1 MKSLNF
7 TTCFTYIAAR
17 QFRFFVFY
25 VRLHLL
31 VNTWSCNWTVKY
43 SSNKVIFIGLDDQ
56 RNFYAVE
63 YSRFLYLLALVI
75 VFLKP
80 YFCRVLDGTT
90 KPFLQVFRK
99 VRSQKSYWHQEH
111 QSSVLGSGSIPFF
124 FWQTLS
130 ICVEYKAERISDC
143 FKCMGSDD
151 YFSMNSNL
159 LCFVCGGGLE
169 GGKGLAG
176 WCKATNLYY
185 RLSLHI
191 RQIDF
196 FAPFKI

>member
-63 YSRFLYLLALVI
+63 YSRFLYLLVLVI

-99 VRSQKSYWHQEH
+99 VRSQKSYWHWEH
-111 QSSVLGSGSIPFF
+111 QSSVLGSGIIPFF
-124 FWQTLS
+124 SWQTLS

-159 LCFVCGGGLE
+159 LCFVWGGWRGE
-169 GGKGLAG
+169 KVWVGDAKQPIS
-176 WCKATNLYY
+176 T
-185 RLSLHI
+185 
-191 RQIDF
+191 IDS
-196 FAPFKI
+196 ACILDK

>member
-56 RNFYAVE
+56 KNFYAVE

-90 KPFLQVFRK
+90 KPFLQVFPK
-99 VRSQKSYWHQEH
+99 VRSQKSYWHREH
-111 QSSVLGSGSIPFF
+111 QSSILGSGSIPFF
-124 FWQTLS
+124 SDKLFQSVSNTKLKEFLTVLNAWGVMITFLWTA
-130 ICVEYKAERISDC
+130 IFCV
-143 FKCMGSDD
+143 
-151 YFSMNSNL
+151 
-159 LCFVCGGGLE
+159 LCVGGLE